1 MEQAAHARR
10 IPWIALGDWNLTPD
24 ELWLCTAG
32 NAIPCAVCNN
42 DGDYIPSRWEG
53 RCVDYAIASR
63 CGELHF
69 PSYWT
74 EKLSDHKI
82 FQVTVEGDLRN
93 ADNWYIAPTR
103 SYIKPDNVS
112 VNQWRST
119 IEQLWLDTLPI
130 PVTSTEEEW
139 YIFNTSVEE
148 ALQQAAAVHG
158 SKFTQKKRPKGT
170 APWIV
175 SANHYDVRSH
185 SMGSFEFRS
194 TAKMLGR
201 IKEYRR
207 QIGLGQ
213 EDRKLLANINR
224 RWPTDLPWQGWSQ
237 AENQLENKLS
247 NLRSTLKQQHMSQ
260 WRARMNAQGKAAT
273 RWLKAKPAL
282 TPVSILRPDGSKT
295 MSSSE
300 ALAAISEFW
309 RPIWD
314 RHITEEVG
322 NSVKNELSQPAEDG
336 PQLEDP
342 FPSPQNLLRT
352 ARTTNHG
359 AAGPDGWSGDEVVH
373 WSLDMWQCYHELL
386 NRWAKRGVWPRSWQ
400 HIRQVHIRKKE
411 DIYEGEAVPPKDMR
425 PISVQSILVRIVG
438 SAFTS
443 QKEVRDWALS
453 KVPACCHG
461 SLASRDVATAWAVL
475 NEAIE
480 HKKII
485 ASMDFEKCFDHVW
498 PKLALAILQRKGL
511 SPVWCDILSHIWEGQ
526 RRWLQ
531 LGRDTATTPAH
542 VSGSLPQGDAL
553 SPLALILLLA
563 DDATDIANRS
573 QVTMSMYVD
582 DRAVCSNSA
591 SSVIQAVR
599 AWNHASTRLGLKE
612 NEGKTCFVCFSPQQR
627 NDLIAQGVNPHNVQ
641 GEARILGVDVM
652 THSNEVP
659 QTMMRR
665 CQQGLGI
672 LARLAFCP
680 IGREV
685 RRSLYR
691 SRVIPLLAWG
701 VWMRSLP
708 QDVVKETRRLYRC
721 LSRGHP
727 MGSKSLRTILEGH
740 RTDPQFWALQQSVE
754 AAVRANNY
762 RELGW
767 HLGGG

>member
-1 MEQAAHARR
+1 
-10 IPWIALGDWNLTPD
+10 
-24 ELWLCTAG
+24 
-32 NAIPCAVCNN
+32 
-42 DGDYIPSRWEG
+42 
-53 RCVDYAIASR
+53 
-63 CGELHF
+63 
-69 PSYWT
+69 
-74 EKLSDHKI
+74 
-82 FQVTVEGDLRN
+82 
-93 ADNWYIAPTR
+93 
-103 SYIKPDNVS
+103 
-112 VNQWRST
+112 
-119 IEQLWLDTLPI
+119 
-130 PVTSTEEEW
+130 
-139 YIFNTSVEE
+139 
-148 ALQQAAAVHG
+148 
-158 SKFTQKKRPKGT
+158 
-170 APWIV
+170 
-175 SANHYDVRSH
+175 
-185 SMGSFEFRS
+185 
-194 TAKMLGR
+194 
-201 IKEYRR
+201 
-207 QIGLGQ
+207 
-213 EDRKLLANINR
+213 
-224 RWPTDLPWQGWSQ
+224 
-237 AENQLENKLS
+237 
-247 NLRSTLKQQHMSQ
+247 
-260 WRARMNAQGKAAT
+260 
-273 RWLKAKPAL
+273 
-282 TPVSILRPDGSKT
+282 
-295 MSSSE
+295 
-300 ALAAISEFW
+300 
-309 RPIWD
+309 
-314 RHITEEVG
+314 
-322 NSVKNELSQPAEDG
+322 
-336 PQLEDP
+336 
-342 FPSPQNLLRT
+342 
-352 ARTTNHG
+352 
-359 AAGPDGWSGDEVVH
+359 
-373 WSLDMWQCYHELL
+373 
-386 NRWAKRGVWPRSWQ
+386 
-400 HIRQVHIRKKE
+400 
-411 DIYEGEAVPPKDMR
+411 MR

-475 NEAIE
+475 NEAVE
-480 HKKII
+480 HKKSI

-498 PKLALAILQRKGL
+498 PELALAILQRKGL
-511 SPVWCDILSHIWEGQ
+511 SPVWCAMLSHIWEGQ

-563 DDATDIANRS
+563 DDAADIANRS

-582 DRAVCSNSA
+582 DRAVCPNSA

-627 NDLIAQGVNPHNVQ
+627 DDLIAQGVNPHNIQ

-691 SRVIPLLAWG
+691 SRVIPLLTWR

-708 QDVVKETRRLYRC
+708 QDVVKDTRRLYRC

-727 MGSKSLRTILEGH
+727 MGSKPLRTILEGH

-762 RELGW
+762 RELRWHFSPSKFGW
-767 HLGGG
+767 QNAITEGLQEYEWRNIGPWIFEHPAEGTCCILQDPDAMHKIRESWRRLNFQNFLTQDRRDSRALSNQVVWPSVVSTC